1 MITFYIIAIVLVLLS
16 AFFIV
21 YPIIKNKK
29 QTHEQAYILSNTRL
43 IKQRLIELDE
53 EFSQGVISDKHRQQA
68 QKELKLALIDETVP
82 SDGQAVSHHS
92 SQTKFI
98 GYGIFAALL
107 VSVLLMYWQ
116 VNHISNVAHLFDSQ
130 ANMQALTQKI
140 IVDPSQDVTLED
152 VQAFTLAI
160 RSRIQNNE
168 EDATGWMLLGR
179 LYNSL
184 GQFEQSFQAFD
195 KSLLIKPND
204 TETLASYA
212 QALMTP
218 NQVEYL
224 RQAKTVLERLL
235 TLEPGNNQA
244 ALMLAMTAG
253 QLGDLAT
260 SVRYFAQIKPLL
272 PPNNPAI
279 VQIQAKINELKGQPQ
294 QKTGFSITI
303 NATEEINKRLAQHNR
318 LQPSFLFVFIKDAA
332 SNNPL
337 PAAVRKL
344 DLRNLPMTVTLT
356 PDDAMMA
363 SYSINDISEVIVT
376 ARLSFDE
383 NVQASP
389 GELEGATK
397 ITKINNAIIPVDVM
411 VNKEIK

>member
-260 SVRYFAQIKPLL
+260 SERYFAQIKPLL

-332 SNNPL
+332 SD
-337 PAAVRKL
+337 RKS
-344 DLRNLPMTVTLT
+344 V
-356 PDDAMMA
+356 
-363 SYSINDISEVIVT
+363 V
-376 ARLSFDE
+376 
-383 NVQASP
+383 
-389 GELEGATK
+389 
-397 ITKINNAIIPVDVM
+397 
-411 VNKEIK
+411 